1 MPSAREVTAEPA
13 VQWGRVVELGA
24 RGRYAEA
31 EVFALTRPDLQG
43 PWASLVLSTRASHR
57 RQIGAID
64 EARRLDEHA
73 LDQAGDSKSR
83 ADALIGL
90 AADAIATADAI
101 TAARWHSEAEEHA
114 GHALRTQTRWHWVG
128 AEYALLMGDNAAAR
142 SHARVA
148 VEVGARVSTRHQV
161 KSRIIQAAVTGAV
174 ADLTDVRAV
183 IDASG
188 WWTLAWPLALVA
200 ADHAGRCDPDW
211 LTAAWASG
219 RGATFAI
226 ERHLRG
232 DHVEIW
238 RSHPGVRRLRG
249 DGGIPGDG

>member
-1 MPSAREVTAEPA
+1 VPSAREVIAEPG
-13 VQWGRVVELGA
+13 VLWGQVVDLGA

-31 EVFALTRPDLQG
+31 DDLALSIGDQPMRWT
-43 PWASLVLSTRASHR
+43 SLALSTRASHR

-64 EARRLDEHA
+64 EARRLDEEA
-73 LDQAGDSKSR
+73 LDQAEDLESR

-101 TAARWHSEAEEHA
+101 TAARWHGEAEADA
-114 GHALRTQTRWHWVG
+114 GHASRTQTRWHWVG
-128 AEYALLMGDNAAAR
+128 AEYALLMGDDSAAR
-142 SHARVA
+142 THARAA

-161 KSRIIQAAVTGAV
+161 KSRIVEAAVTGAV
-174 ADLTDVRAV
+174 ADLADVQAV

-200 ADHAGRCDPDW
+200 ADHPGRCDPAW
-211 LTAAWASG
+211 LAVAWTWG

-249 DGGIPGDG
+249 DGGLSGGG